1 MAENSSIQWTTHSFN
16 SWVGCQKVGP
26 GCDNC
31 YAERDSKRFFSKKV
45 LWGENAERLTLSENY
60 WKQPIKWNKRAG
72 ETGIRERVFCSS
84 MADVMDKNSPV
95 GVRERLWDLIK
106 ATPNLDWLIVTKRI
120 GNAKKM
126 LPADWGNGYQ
136 NVWLISTIVNQAE
149 ADRDIPKLLD
159 TPAFIRGLSMEPLL
173 GPVQIPQW
181 FIRDEPYS
189 IPRNIDWII
198 AGAESGPH
206 ARAMD
211 LSWVNDLQAQCSK
224 NKVPFFVKQLTGIK
238 GKAIK
243 DISLFPADLQIRE
256 YPNKQFTQI

>member
-1 MAENSSIQWTTHSFN
+1 MAENTAVEWSNHSFN
-16 SWVGCQKVGP
+16 SWIGCQKVGP

-31 YAERDSKRFFSKKV
+31 YAERDSKRFFSKQV
-45 LWGENAERLTLSENY
+45 LWGANAERLTLSENY

-72 ETGIRERVFCSS
+72 ETGVRERVFCSS
-84 MADVMDKNSPV
+84 MADVFDRNSPE

-106 ATPNLDWLIVTKRI
+106 STPNLDWLIVTKRI
-120 GNAKKM
+120 GNAKNM

-136 NVWLISTIVNQAE
+136 NVWIISTIVNQAE

-173 GPVQIPQW
+173 EPVQINQW
-181 FIRDEPYS
+181 YVRDERYS
-189 IPRNIDWII
+189 DPRIVKSQIKWVI

-206 ARAMD
+206 ARDMD
-211 LSWVNDLQAQCSK
+211 LNWVKHLQFQCKK
-224 NKVPFFVKQLTGIK
+224 NKVAFFVKQLTGIN

-243 DISLFPADLQIRE
+243 DISLFPSDLQVRE
-256 YPNKQFTQI
+256 YPN